1 VPQAPAGTLYRGR
14 EGMWTWLAHRVTG
27 FAIFF
32 FLLVHVL
39 DTSLVRISP
48 EAYNA
53 VIGTYKNPVMGFGE
67 IGLVAA
73 IVYHALNGVRIMLID
88 FWSKGV
94 KQQKTMF
101 WVVLGLFVVL
111 MAGFVPVQLGHIF
124 GEG

>member
-1 VPQAPAGTLYRGR
+1 
-14 EGMWTWLAHRVTG
+14 
-27 FAIFF
+27 
-32 FLLVHVL
+32 
-39 DTSLVRISP
+39 
-48 EAYNA
+48 
-53 VIGTYKNPVMGFGE
+53 VMGFGE